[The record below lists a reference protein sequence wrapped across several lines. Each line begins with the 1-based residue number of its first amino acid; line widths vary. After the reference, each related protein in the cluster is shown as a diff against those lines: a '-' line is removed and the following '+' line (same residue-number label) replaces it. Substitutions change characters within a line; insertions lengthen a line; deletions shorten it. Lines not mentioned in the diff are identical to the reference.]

1 MREEDRRLFP
11 LVTVGSVVQLFRQQL
26 TGSEEPDLAL
36 LSVVAGCV
44 ENCMTTTRVAPT
56 QSLQTELLVE
66 NEPREP
72 EVADVENLKLEP
84 KVELHIVD
92 ALCAKFESII
102 KGYCDLSLFRDGKYA
117 SRGLVK
123 RVSDIV
129 WNTLSKSHY
138 KDRAHLQSIYS
149 YLTGNKLD
157 CFGVAFAVVAGCQV
171 LGFSD
176 VHLALSEDHAWV
188 VFGEEAETA
197 EVTWHGKGNEDK
209 RGQSVEETKARA
221 SWLYVGGR
229 PVVCSR
235 HEEVAALVS
244 SINPAIS
251 SNMDS
256 LEVGVLQQ
264 ELLWLCYDLGHLEK
278 YPMALG
284 NLGDLEEISST
295 PGRPTSKDIFEEAV
309 SVNQRIYGSFHV
321 YPYTYSAGYRYR
333 QGDFKGALKAWA
345 EAAGVVKRY
354 KYSKD
359 DEEIYKEF
367 MEINNELIPHILKT
381 EETVLQDANCYSHL
395 LQFYDGLCSWE
406 EDSATPV
413 LHTGWVKPI
422 VKSFMSFDHNVRSQV
437 CLTLASLEEEAE
449 EVRRG
454 NEVFSFGD
462 HQQVTCVPETVNN
475 NYNTERTNDRNNSI
489 AAMNNNYKSS
499 LDDCDI
505 ECDTEL
511 DMYLCKDNCFPHEKF
526 TNDFERMKVNQ
537 LLKLA
542 SETFETEMDKSANGK
557 SKSKFVDYLIE
568 KSGEKLFNIDCLL
581 GQAECQ
587 PFMNVEK
594 YQNLETLCSFEKA
607 CYDSDLTNHTILEN
621 PSKKGD
627 RKPAVNNLKLYSVKM
642 GALKD
647 LIQAEKMNA
656 SALHLQL
663 TAQTQTEVKK
673 HRTSQ
678 ESEGRS
684 KRARRE

>member
-26 TGSEEPDLAL
+26 TGGEEEPDLTL

-44 ENCMTTTRVAPT
+44 ENCMTAVRLAPSQT
-56 QSLQTELLVE
+56 SQTEPLAD

-84 KVELHIVD
+84 KVELHIVE
-92 ALCAKFESII
+92 ALCAKFESVI
-102 KGYCDLSLFRDGKYA
+102 KGYCDLSLFRDGKFA
-117 SRGLVK
+117 SRALVK

-129 WNTLSKSHY
+129 WNTLSKSQY

-188 VFGEEAETA
+188 VFGEDSQTA

-209 RGQSVEETKARA
+209 RGQSVEEDKARN
-221 SWLYVGGR
+221 SWLYVGGK

-256 LEVGVLQQ
+256 IEVGVLQQ

-295 PGRPTSKDIFEEAV
+295 PGRPSSKDIFEEAV
-309 SVNQRIYGSFHV
+309 KVNQKIYNSFHV
-321 YPYTYSAGYRYR
+321 YPHTYSAGYRYR
-333 QGDFKGALKAWA
+333 QGDYKGALAAWA
-345 EAAGVVKRY
+345 EAASVVKRY

-381 EETVLQDANCYSHL
+381 EENILQDVTSYCHL

-422 VKSFMSFDHNVRSQV
+422 VKSFMSFDYNVRNKIS
-437 CLTLASLEEEAE
+437 LSLASLSGEGAE
-449 EVRRG
+449 ELRG
-454 NEVFSFGD
+454 EKQTKKG
-462 HQQVTCVPETVNN
+462 
-475 NYNTERTNDRNNSI
+475 ER
-489 AAMNNNYKSS
+489 
-499 LDDCDI
+499 
-505 ECDTEL
+505 
-511 DMYLCKDNCFPHEKF
+511 
-526 TNDFERMKVNQ
+526 
-537 LLKLA
+537 
-542 SETFETEMDKSANGK
+542 
-557 SKSKFVDYLIE
+557 
-568 KSGEKLFNIDCLL
+568 KSGARLN
-581 GQAECQ
+581 
-587 PFMNVEK
+587 
-594 YQNLETLCSFEKA
+594 TL
-607 CYDSDLTNHTILEN
+607 
-621 PSKKGD
+621 
-627 RKPAVNNLKLYSVKM
+627 RLYSVKM

-663 TAQTQTEVKK
+663 TAQTQSDVKK
-673 HRTSQ
+673 HRTSL